1 MHAKAILL
9 ALCLL
14 ATGFAAMFGT
24 PVVHGATF
32 INDKLVEET
41 GPTSVLGGG
50 DHVFVRFGNDAAFGV
65 VYGTTANPNNVYL
78 VAIKARYLG
87 LAQAV
92 DTQNRSLAQNVPIKI
107 YTLYAVKLDSI
118 VEYRDNNPRNNIAD
132 YGRVYNSTTGRFSD
146 YFNRVD
152 TLYKKV
158 DLNTNW
164 TASPITRTT
173 GTDYRS
179 WTFNLTAENLT
190 YTNVANYTAPIP
202 GTPPLVRF
210 TFHLNASLE
219 EVNNATVPQWRVT
232 VDTVGGRRVITN
244 AWSMSESGLK

>member
-9 ALCLL
+9 ASCLL

-24 PVVHGATF
+24 PVVHGATL

-92 DTQNRSLAQNVPIKI
+92 DSQNRSVAQNVPIKI

-118 VEYRDNNPRNNIAD
+118 VEYRDNSPRNNVAD
-132 YGRVYNSTTGRFSD
+132 YGRVYNSTTGRFTN
-146 YFNRVD
+146 YFNRPR
-152 TLYKKV
+152 
-158 DLNTNW
+158 
-164 TASPITRTT
+164 APSHGRQEPITGAGPSISPRETSPTRT
-173 GTDYRS
+173 
-179 WTFNLTAENLT
+179 WQ
-190 YTNVANYTAPIP
+190 I
-202 GTPPLVRF
+202 TPPPFRVRLPSF
-210 TFHLNASLE
+210 AS
-219 EVNNATVPQWRVT
+219 RS
-232 VDTVGGRRVITN
+232 I
-244 AWSMSESGLK
+244 

>member
-1 MHAKAILL
+1 MNFAAKGSRGLCVERVSAGASAMHAKAILL

-41 GPTSVLGGG
+41 GPTSALGGG

-92 DTQNRSLAQNVPIKI
+92 DTQNRSLAQNGPIQI
-107 YTLYAVKLDSI
+107 YTLYAVKLDPMVKYRTNNRRNKI
-118 VEYRDNNPRNNIAD
+118 AEYAR
-132 YGRVYNSTTGRFSD
+132 GHSSTTGPFTKPPDRC
-146 YFNRVD
+146 D
-152 TLYKKV
+152 TL
-158 DLNTNW
+158 
-164 TASPITRTT
+164 
-173 GTDYRS
+173 
-179 WTFNLTAENLT
+179 
-190 YTNVANYTAPIP
+190 
-202 GTPPLVRF
+202 
-210 TFHLNASLE
+210 
-219 EVNNATVPQWRVT
+219 
-232 VDTVGGRRVITN
+232 
-244 AWSMSESGLK
+244 